1 MYQRQLTDP
10 DGNILEFGY
19 MDPVAAEQEAW
30 SSWASSVC
38 TACWAVS

>member
-19 MDPVAAEQEAW
+19 MDPVAAEQGPEAFVTQQ
-30 SSWASSVC
+30 A
-38 TACWAVS
+38 